1 MSQSHLLKFGIIPV
15 ILTIATA
22 VTVQRLTTANA
33 ENASQQNVPITKVFS
48 NLTTENSA
56 KSQTEAAITQ
66 ASEKISAAKNNSAN
80 QTPELSSAEISAEKN
95 SSASSTNPGE
105 KLSASKSEISAVAD
119 NSGNNSKVELPQL
132 KDAPPSTTVATSP
145 VATSPVA
152 TSPVASAESK
162 PKSPSPSG
170 SAEKTQSVSDS
181 QGSEA
186 QSSEAQRA
194 TVAKNSQ
201 KPESAPVVV
210 PYREL
215 PPMPQPQTTPVV
227 VPYRELPPMPQPQ
240 ATSETNS
247 DAIEKDWSENNLLFE
262 LFATPDAPGVLAI
275 GTAEGTVTASGQLT
289 SSYWGHTD
297 PGNGANNLGT
307 FSYQHGA
314 PTPRQADWRQLRRLQ
329 GQVETILGQAQ
340 EQRVKLSPL
349 ELVAGADLL
358 NQAPAAGMS
367 YVENLKK
374 ARDRGIPGI
383 NAVLEARVM
392 SFVNPETGVL
402 EASGFGNNWEV
413 LRQDQWRRLVELH
426 QTLQLHGVI

>member
-15 ILTIATA
+15 ILTIAAA
-22 VTVQRLTTANA
+22 VTIQRLTTANA
-33 ENASQQNVPITKVFS
+33 ENTGQQNVQITKVFS
-48 NLTTENSA
+48 NLTTGNSA

-95 SSASSTNPGE
+95 SSTSSTNPGE

-132 KDAPPSTTVATSP
+132 KDAPPSTTVK
-145 VATSPVA
+145 
-152 TSPVASAESK
+152 SPVASAESK
-162 PKSPSPSG
+162 SRSPSPSG
-170 SAEKTQSVSDS
+170 SGEKTQSVSDS

-186 QSSEAQRA
+186 QRSEPQRA

-329 GQVETILGQAQ
+329 GQVETILDQAQ

-392 SFVNPETGVL
+392 SFVNPQTGVL

>member
-15 ILTIATA
+15 ILMIAAA

-33 ENASQQNVPITKVFS
+33 ENTGQQNIPITKVFS
-48 NLTTENSA
+48 NLTTGNSA

-66 ASEKISAAKNNSAN
+66 ASEKISAAENNSAN
-80 QTPELSSAEISAEKN
+80 QTPELSSAEISAKKN
-95 SSASSTNPGE
+95 SSTSSTHPGE
-105 KLSASKSEISAVAD
+105 KLSESKSEITAVAD

-132 KDAPPSTTVATSP
+132 KDAPASTTVKSP

-162 PKSPSPSG
+162 PKSPSQSG
-170 SAEKTQSVSDS
+170 LAEKTQS
-181 QGSEA
+181 
-186 QSSEAQRA
+186 
-194 TVAKNSQ
+194 VAKNSQ
-201 KPESAPVVV
+201 KPESAPVLV

-215 PPMPQPQTTPVV
+215 PPMPQPQTT
-227 VPYRELPPMPQPQ
+227 
-240 ATSETNS
+240 SETNSEINS
-247 DAIEKDWSENNLLFE
+247 DAIEKDWSENSLLFE

-297 PGNGANNLGT
+297 PGNGAHNLGT

-340 EQRVKLSPL
+340 AQRVKLSAL

-374 ARDRGIPGI
+374 ARDRGISGI

>member
-15 ILTIATA
+15 ILTLAA
-22 VTVQRLTTANA
+22 AATVQRLTTANA

-66 ASEKISAAKNNSAN
+66 ASEKISAVKNNSAN

-95 SSASSTNPGE
+95 SSTSSTHPGE
-105 KLSASKSEISAVAD
+105 KLSESKSEISAVAD
-119 NSGNNSKVELPQL
+119 NSANHSNVELPQL
-132 KDAPPSTTVATSP
+132 KDVPASTTAAST
-145 VATSPVA
+145 TA

-162 PKSPSPSG
+162 PKSPSQSG
-170 SAEKTQSVSDS
+170 LAEKTQS
-181 QGSEA
+181 
-186 QSSEAQRA
+186 
-194 TVAKNSQ
+194 VAKNSQ

-227 VPYRELPPMPQPQ
+227 VPYRELPPMPQLQ
-240 ATSETNS
+240 ATSETNSEINS
-247 DAIEKDWSENNLLFE
+247 DAIEKDWSENSLLFE

-297 PGNGANNLGT
+297 PGNGAHNLGT

-340 EQRVKLSPL
+340 AQRVKLSAL

-392 SFVNPETGVL
+392 SFVNPQTGVL

>member
-15 ILTIATA
+15 ILTIAAA
-22 VTVQRLTTANA
+22 VTVQRLTTANV
-33 ENASQQNVPITKVFS
+33 ENTGQQNVPITKVFS

-56 KSQTEAAITQ
+56 KSQTETAITQ

-80 QTPELSSAEISAEKN
+80 ETPELFSAEISAEKN
-95 SSASSTNPGE
+95 SSTSSTNPGE

-119 NSGNNSKVELPQL
+119 NSGNNSKVELSQL
-132 KDAPPSTTVATSP
+132 KDAPASTTVK
-145 VATSPVA
+145 SPVA

-181 QGSEA
+181 QGSDS
-186 QSSEAQRA
+186 QSSEPQRA
-194 TVAKNSQ
+194 TVAKDSQ
-201 KPESAPVVV
+201 KPESSPVVV

-340 EQRVKLSPL
+340 EQRVKLSAL

-374 ARDRGIPGI
+374 ARDRGTQGI

-392 SFVNPETGVL
+392 SFINPETGAL

-413 LRQDQWRRLVELH
+413 LQQDQWRRLVELH

>member
-1 MSQSHLLKFGIIPV
+1 MSQSNLIKFGIISV
-15 ILTIATA
+15 IFTLAGA

-56 KSQTEAAITQ
+56 KSQTETAITQ
-66 ASEKISAAKNNSAN
+66 ASEKIPATKNNSAN
-80 QTPELSSAEISAEKN
+80 QTPELSSAEISTEKN
-95 SSASSTNPGE
+95 SSTSSTNPGE

-119 NSGNNSKVELPQL
+119 NSANNSGNNSKVELLQL
-132 KDAPPSTTVATSP
+132 KDAPASTTVK
-145 VATSPVA
+145 
-152 TSPVASAESK
+152 SPVASAESQ

-170 SAEKTQSVSDS
+170 SAEKTQSVLDS
-181 QGSEA
+181 QSSEA

-201 KPESAPVVV
+201 KVESAPVVV

-215 PPMPQPQTTPVV
+215 PPMPQPQ
-227 VPYRELPPMPQPQ
+227 
-240 ATSETNS
+240 AISEINS
-247 DAIEKDWSENNLLFE
+247 DAIEKDWSENSLLFE

-297 PGNGANNLGT
+297 PGNGAHNLGT

-374 ARDRGIPGI
+374 ARARGIPGI

>member
-15 ILTIATA
+15 ILMIAAA

-33 ENASQQNVPITKVFS
+33 ENTGQQNIPITKVFS
-48 NLTTENSA
+48 NLTTGNSA

-66 ASEKISAAKNNSAN
+66 ASEEISAAKNNSAN
-80 QTPELSSAEISAEKN
+80 QTPELSSAEISAKKN
-95 SSASSTNPGE
+95 SSTSSTHPGE
-105 KLSASKSEISAVAD
+105 KLSESKSEITAVAD

-132 KDAPPSTTVATSP
+132 KDAPASTTVKSP

-162 PKSPSPSG
+162 PKSPSQSG
-170 SAEKTQSVSDS
+170 LAEKTQS
-181 QGSEA
+181 
-186 QSSEAQRA
+186 
-194 TVAKNSQ
+194 VAKNSQ

-215 PPMPQPQTTPVV
+215 PPMPQPQTT
-227 VPYRELPPMPQPQ
+227 
-240 ATSETNS
+240 SETNSEINS
-247 DAIEKDWSENNLLFE
+247 DAIEKDWSENSLLFE

-297 PGNGANNLGT
+297 PGNGAHNLGT

-340 EQRVKLSPL
+340 AQRVKLSAL

-374 ARDRGIPGI
+374 ARDRGISGI

>member
-15 ILTIATA
+15 ILTIAAA

-56 KSQTEAAITQ
+56 KSQTETAITQ

-95 SSASSTNPGE
+95 SSTSSTNPGE

-132 KDAPPSTTVATSP
+132 KDAPASTTVK
-145 VATSPVA
+145 
-152 TSPVASAESK
+152 SPVASAESK

-170 SAEKTQSVSDS
+170 SAEKTQSASDS
-181 QGSEA
+181 QSSKA
-186 QSSEAQRA
+186 QRSEAQRA
-194 TVAKNSQ
+194 TVAKDSQ

-340 EQRVKLSPL
+340 EQRVKLSAL

-374 ARDRGIPGI
+374 ARDRGTQGI

-392 SFVNPETGVL
+392 SFINPETGVL

-413 LRQDQWRRLVELH
+413 LQQDQWRRLVELH

>member
-15 ILTIATA
+15 ILMIAAA

-33 ENASQQNVPITKVFS
+33 ENTGQQNIPITKVFS
-48 NLTTENSA
+48 NLTTGNSA

-66 ASEKISAAKNNSAN
+66 ASEEISAAKNNSAN
-80 QTPELSSAEISAEKN
+80 QTPELSSAEISAKKN
-95 SSASSTNPGE
+95 SSTSSTHPGE
-105 KLSASKSEISAVAD
+105 KLSESKSEITAVAD

-132 KDAPPSTTVATSP
+132 KDAPASTTVKSP

-162 PKSPSPSG
+162 PKSPSQSG
-170 SAEKTQSVSDS
+170 LAEKTQS
-181 QGSEA
+181 
-186 QSSEAQRA
+186 
-194 TVAKNSQ
+194 VAKNSQ
-201 KPESAPVVV
+201 KPESAPVLV

-215 PPMPQPQTTPVV
+215 PPMPQPQTTPVL

-240 ATSETNS
+240 TTSETNSEINS
-247 DAIEKDWSENNLLFE
+247 DAIEKDWSENSLLFE

-297 PGNGANNLGT
+297 PGNGAHNLGT

-340 EQRVKLSPL
+340 AQRVKLSAL

-374 ARDRGIPGI
+374 ARDRGISGI

>member
-1 MSQSHLLKFGIIPV
+1 MSRMSQSHILKFGLIPAIAIV
-15 ILTIATA
+15 TLVATA
-22 VTVQRLTTANA
+22 QGLTTLSADGHGQT
-33 ENASQQNVPITKVFS
+33 ASQPNVEKTKVFS
-48 NLTTENSA
+48 SLTTARGSD
-56 KSQTEAAITQ
+56 KSQTESAIIQPSVKIAA
-66 ASEKISAAKNNSAN
+66 EKNNSVEPKVE
-80 QTPELSSAEISAEKN
+80 QKQELSSAEISAGKN
-95 SSASSTNPGE
+95 SATSSTNPGQ
-105 KLSASKSEISAVAD
+105 KLSAVPSATTPVAD
-119 NSGNNSKVELPQL
+119 RSKPELPEL
-132 KDAPPSTTVATSP
+132 TPGKNPLPEKDAPKSTP
-145 VATSPVA
+145 L
-152 TSPVASAESK
+152 
-162 PKSPSPSG
+162 KSPQSESPNPSG
-170 SAEKTQSVSDS
+170 SVEKPHTVSDS
-181 QGSEA
+181 QPETNSLD
-186 QSSEAQRA
+186 
-194 TVAKNSQ
+194 SQ
-201 KPESAPVVV
+201 KPASSPVVV

-240 ATSETNS
+240 ATSETNYHK
-247 DAIEKDWSENNLLFE
+247 IIPTDWSENNVLFE

-275 GTAEGTVTASGQLT
+275 GTAEGTVTASGQLN

-329 GQVETILGQAQ
+329 RQVETILGQAQ
-340 EQRVKLSPL
+340 EQNVKLSAL

-374 ARDRGIPGI
+374 ARARGNQGI

-426 QTLQLHGVI
+426 QTLQLHGAI